1 MNYTVELEAF
11 SGPLDLLLRLIERA
25 ELDVTVIALAEVA
38 DSYLQYVRAMPDVEA
53 AELADFVAL
62 AARLL
67 LIKSRALLPRPAVAA
82 ADGADTGDDAED
94 LAQQLVLYRRFRQ
107 AADLLRARDEAGL
120 RHFVR
125 LVAPQP
131 LLELMQDVTDDAE
144 RLVHALERCRRRT
157 TAVGAPPSVLQLR
170 PRLTVREL
178 VQRIVTALLQQGG
191 CRFESLLSAAADR
204 EEVAVAFWA
213 MLELSRRGVIT
224 VEQSVP
230 FGPLQLQ
237 PLALHLAPQLESAA

>member
-1 MNYTVELEAF
+1 VNYTVELDAF

-25 ELDVTVIALAEVA
+25 ELDITVIALAEVA
-38 DSYLQYVRAMPDVEA
+38 ESYLQYVRAMPSVEA

-67 LIKSRALLPRPAVAA
+67 LIKSRALLPRPPVVPADSGEAV
-82 ADGADTGDDAED
+82 DDAED
-94 LAQQLVLYRRFRQ
+94 LAQQLQQYRRFRQ
-107 AADLLRARDEAGL
+107 AADLLREREAAGL
-120 RHFVR
+120 RHYAR
-125 LVAPQP
+125 LIAPQP

-144 RLVHALERCRRRT
+144 RLVSALARCHRRT
-157 TAVGAPPSVLQLR
+157 APVGAAPTMLNLR

-178 VQRIVTALLQQGG
+178 VQRIVQALLLQGG
-191 CRFESLLSAAADR
+191 CRFEALLTAAADR

-213 MLELSRRGVIT
+213 MLELSRRGVIA
-224 VEQSVP
+224 VEQAAP